1 MFTFKGDCMKKNG
14 KKLLMLSL
22 GLLFASSAMA
32 CPLHIL
38 NDTDHTALF
47 VEKDGDYAQ
56 ILRPGERTVFGN
68 TTKHLYFYLFKEGK
82 NGSFD
87 KECTIHQHTC
97 TMEKR
102 VETTLSVIEKRC
114 LENAFFDYENE

>member
-1 MFTFKGDCMKKNG
+1 MNKKSKN
-14 KKLLMLSL
+14 LLTL
-22 GLLFASSAMA
+22 GLALFFASAVNA
-32 CPLHIL
+32 CPLHIH
-38 NDTDHTALF
+38 NDTDHVALF

-56 ILRPGERTVFGN
+56 ILKPGERTVFGN

-82 NGSFD
+82 NGSFE

-102 VETTLSVIEKRC
+102 VETTLSTIEKRC
-114 LENAFFDYENE
+114 LDTTFFDYEDEA

>member
-1 MFTFKGDCMKKNG
+1 MSFKGGYMNNKGKN
-14 KKLLMLSL
+14 LLIL
-22 GLLFASSAMA
+22 GLGLVFASSVIA

-38 NDTDHTALF
+38 NDTDHTSLL

-68 TTKHLYFYLFKEGK
+68 TMKHLYFYLFKESK

-102 VETTLSVIEKRC
+102 VDTTISTIEKRC
-114 LENAFFDYENE
+114 LDTTFFDYEDEQ